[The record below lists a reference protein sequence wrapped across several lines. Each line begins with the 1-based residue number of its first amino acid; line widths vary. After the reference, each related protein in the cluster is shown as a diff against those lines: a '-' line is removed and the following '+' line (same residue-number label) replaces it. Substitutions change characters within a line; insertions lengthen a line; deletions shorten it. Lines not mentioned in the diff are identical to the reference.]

1 MRSLFLIAAT
11 ALLLAGGALLAQET
25 IALNTAQLSEG
36 ITLRVD
42 GAQLDNSAQLIVRG
56 GAGENLALLALEP
69 GDGEPVWL
77 RQDNA
82 GEVVAN
88 TARWSFDPESG
99 LLRVDLSGVKGR
111 LGAGNTVTLRLIPVN
126 FRRER
131 LTLTLSASGDGFE
144 TAQPAL
150 NSLQT
155 LTIDINETEQ

>member
-1 MRSLFLIAAT
+1 
-11 ALLLAGGALLAQET
+11 
-25 IALNTAQLSEG
+25 
-36 ITLRVD
+36 
-42 GAQLDNSAQLIVRG
+42 
-56 GAGENLALLALEP
+56 
-69 GDGEPVWL
+69 
-77 RQDNA
+77 A